1 MSSDDIEITITNPDG
16 LAVKPVMVELPQYDE
31 YLDKPRRF
39 QAAIEKDSG
48 LDPQGTAKVTRRGKI
63 ILLGHIKKL
72 DESKPGKDTLLLQ
85 SAEALLD
92 ERVGQ
97 FYRYPAGTRL
107 DAILGSSSGGSVVG
121 LLEMA
126 NGLIPRGGWE
136 LHAGSVYKITGAGT
150 SSRMGTLTQLYQ
162 GVTLL
167 TKATAIPSAAGRW
180 YQSSTDLYVWAT
192 DDRSPAYH
200 QIIAPNFKDTLLR
213 LGTISLASTTFTV
226 CYEIGETK
234 IWPVIRSLVLAAGL
248 EYSIRYEKDGY
259 AYLDAST
266 AVGQGSESAPVA
278 TYIDGDNAE
287 ISLDEMDGDGHIQ
300 ALIGQGAGQG
310 ITQQCAAAFDFTTLG
325 TWREAIYQAG
335 GMFGAMLQTA
345 TEKVFSD
352 YSDPKIYKVDAPKQD
367 WAQGCG
373 NYVGIVRPGA
383 QPVFKRI
390 KHIAMKGGRMEL
402 EVGQR
407 LRTLQE
413 ILKGKEEVQN
423 ILASFYGA
431 HTKTAWSWSL
441 PDTNIDSYSPISHK
455 FLLASTD
462 DSQKEADDPTLGSGE
477 IDPNFPF
484 QVLLS
489 LRIDWY
495 KSSVKSATVSGP
507 SHSTVGNHSGYGGV
521 ETSDEEMTAHNVPST
536 TSNSSS
542 TRNGVSPVGH
552 SHTLGW
558 ASAYGNA
565 LNYISLWVDWI
576 TFNVWDGS
584 EYVPYKVVEDVSFY
598 DYDYDSFALDYHGH
612 YVGSGGSTVY
622 VNSEIHTHPIG
633 SHYTNAAGDQSHTE
647 ALKSAKTRAGSN
659 QHSDQTLDENN
670 QKIEFAVN
678 DLATGSVKLMSL
690 TVKCNGSHVPGSPFT
705 DGGAGLYIGDSLDSI
720 DISSLVNVGE
730 TNEITVQVAAY
741 GAANPVKCNISGNVN
756 VSAIISAF

>member
-1 MSSDDIEITITNPDG
+1 MSSDIEITITNPDG
-16 LAVKPVMVELPQYDE
+16 QTVKPVMVGLPQFDE

-39 QAAIEKDSG
+39 QVAIEKSSG
-48 LDPQGTAKVTRRGKI
+48 LDPQGTAKVTRRGKT
-63 ILLGHIKKL
+63 ILLGHVKKL
-72 DESKPGKDTLLLQ
+72 DESKPDKDTLLLQ

-92 ERVGQ
+92 ERIGQ

-107 DAILGSSSGGSVVG
+107 DAILGSSAGGDVVG
-121 LLEMA
+121 LLCMA

-167 TKATAIPSAAGRW
+167 TKVTAIPSASGQW

-192 DDRSPAYH
+192 DDRSPRYH
-200 QIIAPNFKDTLLR
+200 QMIAPNFKDTLLR

-234 IWPVIRSLVLAAGL
+234 IWPVIRSLILAAGL

-259 AYLDAST
+259 AYLDASAT
-266 AVGQGSESAPVA
+266 VGQGSISAPVA

-300 ALIGQGAGQG
+300 ALIGQGAGAG
-310 ITQQCAAAFDFTTLG
+310 ITQQCAAAFDFASLG

-352 YSDPKIYKVDAPKQD
+352 YSDPKIYKVDAPEQD

-373 NYVGIVRPGA
+373 NYVGIVRHGA

-423 ILASFYGA
+423 VLASFYGA
-431 HTKTAWSWSL
+431 HTKNAWSWSL
-441 PDTNIDSYSPISHK
+441 PETNIDSYEAITHS
-455 FLLASTD
+455 FLLQSTD
-462 DSQKEADDPTLGSGE
+462 KSGGGEDDSLGDGE
-477 IDPNFPF
+477 IDPNFPYH
-484 QVLLS
+484 VILS
-489 LRIDWY
+489 L
-495 KSSVKSATVSGP
+495 SVGWFKASTYSATQQNDLHSNVG
-507 SHSTVGNHSGYGGV
+507 SHGGYGGG
-521 ETSDEEMTAHNVPST
+521 TNAKPMTAHGVNSITDLAATQYTNVL
-536 TSNSSS
+536 
-542 TRNGVSPVGH
+542 NGTYSAGSHGH
-552 SHTLGW
+552 S
-558 ASAYGNA
+558 
-565 LNYISLWVDWI
+565 
-576 TFNVWDGS
+576 
-584 EYVPYKVVEDVSFY
+584 VSNTAN
-598 DYDYDSFALDYHGH
+598 SRST
-612 YVGSGGSTVY
+612 GSGGSPA
-622 VNSEIHTHPIG
+622 HTHYYTDYSAYSSSYSGDHGHSGAYYPVSSQFHQHTIP
-633 SHYTNAAGDQSHTE
+633 SHYTNDAASQDHAWGTGGGSGGN
-647 ALKSAKTRAGSN
+647 ANPRAGS
-659 QHSDQTLDENN
+659 
-670 QKIEFAVN
+670 IEHPVRQSI
-678 DLATGSVKLMSL
+678 LEGLIKKYGTGNSIHYLTL
-690 TVKCNGSHVPGSPFT
+690 TVKVNGVQVPGSPFSGA
-705 DGGAGLYIGDSLDSI
+705 GGTGLYIGDSIDAI
-720 DISSLVNVGE
+720 DISDLVTVGAQNTIELSISEFGGSDVVRCSL
-730 TNEITVQVAAY
+730 
-741 GAANPVKCNISGNVN
+741 SGNVN

>member
-1 MSSDDIEITITNPDG
+1 MSDAIEILITNPDG
-16 LAVKPVMVELPQYDE
+16 LTVKPIMVELPQYDE

-72 DESKPGKDTLLLQ
+72 DESKPEKDTLLLQ
-85 SAEALLD
+85 SAEALLE
-92 ERVGQ
+92 ERIGQ

-107 DAILGSSSGGSVVG
+107 DAILGSSAGGDVVG
-121 LLEMA
+121 LLCMA

-167 TKATAIPSAAGRW
+167 TKATAIPSASGRW

-192 DDRSPAYH
+192 DDRSPRYH
-200 QIIAPNFKDTLLR
+200 QMIAPNFKDTLMR

-234 IWPVIRSLVLAAGL
+234 IWPVIRSLILAAGL

-259 AYLDAST
+259 AYLDASAT
-266 AVGQGSESAPVA
+266 VGQGSESTPVT

-310 ITQQCAAAFDFTTLG
+310 ITQQCAAAFDFATAG

-352 YSDPKIYKVDAPKQD
+352 YSDPKIYKVDAPEQD

-431 HTKTAWSWSL
+431 HTKNAWSWSL
-441 PDTNIDSYSPISHK
+441 PETNIDSYEAITHS
-455 FLLASTD
+455 FLLQSTD
-462 DSQKEADDPTLGSGE
+462 KSSGSGEDDSLGDGE

-484 QVLLS
+484 QVILS
-489 LRIDWY
+489 LSVGWF
-495 KSSVKSATVSGP
+495 KSSTYSATQQADNHSNVG
-507 SHSTVGNHSGYGGV
+507 SHGGYGGGTNAKPMTAHGVNSITDLAATQYVNVLNGVYSAGNHSHSV
-521 ETSDEEMTAHNVPST
+521 SNTANSRST
-536 TSNSSS
+536 
-542 TRNGVSPVGH
+542 
-552 SHTLGW
+552 
-558 ASAYGNA
+558 
-565 LNYISLWVDWI
+565 
-576 TFNVWDGS
+576 
-584 EYVPYKVVEDVSFY
+584 
-598 DYDYDSFALDYHGH
+598 
-612 YVGSGGSTVY
+612 GSGGSPAHSHYYTDYSAYSGSSYGGDHYHSGAYYPV
-622 VNSEIHTHPIG
+622 SSSFHQHTIP
-633 SHYTNAAGDQSHTE
+633 SHYTNDAASQDHAWGTGGGSGGN
-647 ALKSAKTRAGSN
+647 ANPRAGSIEHPVR
-659 QHSDQTLDENN
+659 QSTLEGLI
-670 QKIEFAVN
+670 KKYG
-678 DLATGSVKLMSL
+678 TGNSIHYLTL
-690 TVKCNGSHVPGSPFT
+690 TVKVNGVQVPGSPFSGA
-705 DGGAGLYIGDSLDSI
+705 GGTGLYIGDSIDAI
-720 DISSLVNVGE
+720 DISDLVTVGAQNTIELSISEFGGSDVVRCSL
-730 TNEITVQVAAY
+730 
-741 GAANPVKCNISGNVN
+741 SGNVN

>member
-72 DESKPGKDTLLLQ
+72 DESKPEKDTLLLQ
-85 SAEALLD
+85 SAEALLE
-92 ERVGQ
+92 ERIGQ

-107 DAILGSSSGGSVVG
+107 DAILGSSMGGPVVG
-121 LLEMA
+121 LLAMA
-126 NGLIPRGGWE
+126 NGLIPRGGWQP
-136 LHAGSVYKITGAGT
+136 LDGAWYWIAGGGYGGRFGPIST
-150 SSRMGTLTQLYQ
+150 LYQ
-162 GVTLL
+162 GTTPL
-167 TKATAIPSAAGRW
+167 TKVESWYGAAAGSF
-180 YQSSTDLYVWAT
+180 YQDIANLAIRCT

-200 QIIAPNFKDTLLR
+200 QIIAPNFKDTRLR
-213 LGTISLASTTFTV
+213 LGTISLASTTFSV
-226 CYEIGETK
+226 CYEVGEVK
-234 IWPVIRSLVLAAGL
+234 LWPTIKALILAGGL

-259 AYLDAST
+259 AYLDAAST
-266 AVGQGSESAPVA
+266 VGQGSSSAPVA
-278 TYIDGDNAE
+278 TYIDGDNAD
-287 ISLDEMDGDGHIQ
+287 ISLDEIDGDGHIQ
-300 ALIGQGAGQG
+300 ALIGQGAGAG
-310 ITQQCAAAFDFTTLG
+310 ITQQCAAAFDFVTAG

-335 GMFGAMLQTA
+335 GMFGSMLQTA

-352 YSDPKIYKVDAPKQD
+352 YSDPKIYKVDAPEQD

-413 ILKGKEEVQN
+413 ILKGKEEVQSV
-423 ILASFYGA
+423 LASFYGA

-462 DSQKEADDPTLGSGE
+462 DSTKEADDPTLGSGE

-495 KSSVKSATVSGP
+495 KSSVKSATVDGE
-507 SHSTVGNHSGYGGV
+507 SHSNVGSHTGYGGM
-521 ETSDEEMTAHNVPST
+521 ETSDEEMTAHGVPSAST
-536 TSNSSS
+536 TELSSGLFS
-542 TRNGVSPVGH
+542 IYAFASWGPYNTSDMYGDYAAAFTYLVIGYDAGPPLDIYWEDYDYEYFATKYHHHQFSPAGSFLNMAGRH
-552 SHTLGW
+552 SHT
-558 ASAYGNA
+558 
-565 LNYISLWVDWI
+565 VD
-576 TFNVWDGS
+576 
-584 EYVPYKVVEDVSFY
+584 
-598 DYDYDSFALDYHGH
+598 
-612 YVGSGGSTVY
+612 
-622 VNSEIHTHPIG
+622 
-633 SHYTNAAGDQSHTE
+633 SHYTNPAGNQSHTE
-647 ALKSAKTRAGSN
+647 ATESAKTRGGSSA
-659 QHSDQTLDENN
+659 HSDQTLNGSN

-705 DGGAGLYIGDSLDSI
+705 DAGAGLYIGDSLDNI
-720 DISSLVNVGE
+720 DISDLVTVGE
-730 TNEITVQVAAY
+730 QNEITIQVAAY
-741 GAANPVKCNISGNVN
+741 GAADPVKCNISGNVN

>member
-1 MSSDDIEITITNPDG
+1 LSSDIEITITNPDG
-16 LAVKPVMVELPQYDE
+16 QTVKPVMVGLPQFDE

-39 QAAIEKDSG
+39 QVAIEKSSG
-48 LDPQGTAKVTRRGKI
+48 LDPQGTAKVTRRGKT
-63 ILLGHIKKL
+63 ILLGHVKKL
-72 DESKPGKDTLLLQ
+72 DESKPDKDTLLLQ

-92 ERVGQ
+92 ERIGQ

-107 DAILGSSSGGSVVG
+107 DAILGSSAGGDVVG
-121 LLEMA
+121 LLCMA

-167 TKATAIPSAAGRW
+167 TKVTAIPSASGQW

-192 DDRSPAYH
+192 DDRSPRYH
-200 QIIAPNFKDTLLR
+200 QMIAPNFKDTLLR

-234 IWPVIRSLVLAAGL
+234 IWPVIRSLILAAGL

-259 AYLDAST
+259 AYLDASAT
-266 AVGQGSESAPVA
+266 VGQGSISAPVA

-300 ALIGQGAGQG
+300 ALIGQGAGAG
-310 ITQQCAAAFDFTTLG
+310 ITQQCAAAFDFASLG

-352 YSDPKIYKVDAPKQD
+352 YSDPKIYKVDAPEQD

-373 NYVGIVRPGA
+373 NYVGIVRHGA

-423 ILASFYGA
+423 VLASFYGA
-431 HTKTAWSWSL
+431 HTKNAWSWSL
-441 PDTNIDSYSPISHK
+441 PETNIDSYEAITHS
-455 FLLASTD
+455 FLLQSTD
-462 DSQKEADDPTLGSGE
+462 KSGGGEDDSLGDGE
-477 IDPNFPF
+477 IDPNFPYH
-484 QVLLS
+484 VILS
-489 LRIDWY
+489 L
-495 KSSVKSATVSGP
+495 SVGWFKASTYSATQQNDLHSNVG
-507 SHSTVGNHSGYGGV
+507 SHGGYGGG
-521 ETSDEEMTAHNVPST
+521 TNAKPMTAHGVNSITDLAATQYTNVL
-536 TSNSSS
+536 
-542 TRNGVSPVGH
+542 NGTYSAGSHGH
-552 SHTLGW
+552 S
-558 ASAYGNA
+558 
-565 LNYISLWVDWI
+565 
-576 TFNVWDGS
+576 
-584 EYVPYKVVEDVSFY
+584 VSNTAN
-598 DYDYDSFALDYHGH
+598 SRST
-612 YVGSGGSTVY
+612 GSGGSPA
-622 VNSEIHTHPIG
+622 HTHYYTDYSAYSSSYSGDHGHSGAYYPVSSQFHQHTIP
-633 SHYTNAAGDQSHTE
+633 SHYTNDAASQDHAWGTGGGSGGN
-647 ALKSAKTRAGSN
+647 ANPRAGS
-659 QHSDQTLDENN
+659 
-670 QKIEFAVN
+670 IEHPVRQSI
-678 DLATGSVKLMSL
+678 LEGLIKKYGTGNSIHYLTL
-690 TVKCNGSHVPGSPFT
+690 TVKVNGVQVPGSPFSGA
-705 DGGAGLYIGDSLDSI
+705 GGTGLYIGDSIDAI
-720 DISSLVNVGE
+720 DISDLVTVGAQNTIELSISEFGGSDVVRCSL
-730 TNEITVQVAAY
+730 
-741 GAANPVKCNISGNVN
+741 SGNVN

>member
-1 MSSDDIEITITNPDG
+1 
-16 LAVKPVMVELPQYDE
+16 
-31 YLDKPRRF
+31 
-39 QAAIEKDSG
+39 
-48 LDPQGTAKVTRRGKI
+48 
-63 ILLGHIKKL
+63 
-72 DESKPGKDTLLLQ
+72 
-85 SAEALLD
+85 
-92 ERVGQ
+92 
-97 FYRYPAGTRL
+97 
-107 DAILGSSSGGSVVG
+107 
-121 LLEMA
+121 MA

-136 LHAGSVYKITGAGT
+136 LHTGSVYKITGAGT

-167 TKATAIPSAAGRW
+167 TKVTAIPSASGQW

-192 DDRSPAYH
+192 DDRSPRYH
-200 QIIAPNFKDTLLR
+200 QMIAPNFKDTLLR
-213 LGTISLASTTFTV
+213 LGTISLASTTFSV
-226 CYEIGETK
+226 CYEVGEVK
-234 IWPVIRSLVLAAGL
+234 LWPTIKALILAGGL

-259 AYLDAST
+259 AYLDASVE
-266 AVGQGSESAPVA
+266 VGQGSSSEPVA

-300 ALIGQGAGQG
+300 ALIGQGAGAG
-310 ITQQCAAAFDFTTLG
+310 ITQQCAAAFDFVTAG

-352 YSDPKIYKVDAPKQD
+352 YSDPKIYKVDAPEQD

-413 ILKGKEEVQN
+413 ILKGKEEVQSV
-423 ILASFYGA
+423 LASFYGA

-462 DSQKEADDPTLGSGE
+462 DSTKEADDPTLGSGE

-495 KSSVKSATVSGP
+495 KSSVKSATVDGE
-507 SHSTVGNHSGYGGV
+507 SHSNVGSHSGYGGM
-521 ETSDEEMTAHNVPST
+521 ETSDEEMTAHYVPSKT
-536 TSNSSS
+536 GAASNASSQMV
-542 TRNGVSPVGH
+542 NVAGH
-552 SHTLGW
+552 IHSLGW
-558 ASAYGNA
+558 ANAYGNA
-565 LNYISLWVDWI
+565 LTALSLYID
-576 TFNVWDGS
+576 FRDKDYYFD
-584 EYVPYKVVEDVSFY
+584 YV
-598 DYDYDSFALDYHGH
+598 DYDSFALDYHGH
-612 YVGSGGSTVY
+612 SGGANWSNFMWCVP
-622 VNSEIHTHPIG
+622 HTHTHAIG
-633 SHYTNAAGDQSHTE
+633 DYYTYAAGDQSHTE
-647 ALKSAKTRAGSN
+647 ALKSANTRAGSN

-705 DGGAGLYIGDSLDSI
+705 DAGAGLYIGDSLDSI

-741 GAANPVKCNISGNVN
+741 GAADPVKCNISGNVN

>member
-1 MSSDDIEITITNPDG
+1 
-16 LAVKPVMVELPQYDE
+16 
-31 YLDKPRRF
+31 
-39 QAAIEKDSG
+39 
-48 LDPQGTAKVTRRGKI
+48 
-63 ILLGHIKKL
+63 
-72 DESKPGKDTLLLQ
+72 
-85 SAEALLD
+85 
-92 ERVGQ
+92 
-97 FYRYPAGTRL
+97 
-107 DAILGSSSGGSVVG
+107 
-121 LLEMA
+121 
-126 NGLIPRGGWE
+126 
-136 LHAGSVYKITGAGT
+136 
-150 SSRMGTLTQLYQ
+150 
-162 GVTLL
+162 
-167 TKATAIPSAAGRW
+167 
-180 YQSSTDLYVWAT
+180 
-192 DDRSPAYH
+192 
-200 QIIAPNFKDTLLR
+200 
-213 LGTISLASTTFTV
+213 
-226 CYEIGETK
+226 
-234 IWPVIRSLVLAAGL
+234 
-248 EYSIRYEKDGY
+248 
-259 AYLDAST
+259 
-266 AVGQGSESAPVA
+266 VA
-278 TYIDGDNAE
+278 TYIDQDNAE
-287 ISLDEMDGDGHIQ
+287 IALDEIDGAGHIQ

-310 ITQQCAAAFDFTTLG
+310 ITQQCAAAFDFVTAG

-352 YSDPKIYKVDAPKQD
+352 YSDPKIYKVNSLEQD
-367 WAQGCG
+367 WSQGCG
-373 NYVGIVRPGA
+373 NYVGIVRHGA

-495 KSSVKSATVSGP
+495 KSSVKSATVTGP
-507 SHSTVGNHSGYGGV
+507 THSDVGNHSGYGNV
-521 ETSDEEMTAHNVPST
+521 ETSDEEMTAHGVPSAAT
-536 TSNSSS
+536 TELNHGLFSIYAFASWGPYNTSNMYGDYAAAFTYLSIGWD
-542 TRNGVSPVGH
+542 TSP
-552 SHTLGW
+552 L
-558 ASAYGNA
+558 
-565 LNYISLWVDWI
+565 YIYFD
-576 TFNVWDGS
+576 
-584 EYVPYKVVEDVSFY
+584 
-598 DYDYDSFALDYHGH
+598 DYDYEYFATRYHYHQFSPAGQFLNMAGRH
-612 YVGSGGSTVY
+612 SHN
-622 VNSEIHTHPIG
+622 VNF
-633 SHYTNAAGDQSHTE
+633 HYTNAAADQSHTE

-659 QHSDQTLDENN
+659 QHPDQTLDENN
-670 QKIEFAVN
+670 QKIEYAVN

-690 TVKCNGSHVPGSPFT
+690 TVKCNGSNVPGSPFT

-730 TNEITVQVAAY
+730 VNEITVEAHAY
-741 GAANPVKCNISGNVN
+741 GAADPVKCNISGNVN